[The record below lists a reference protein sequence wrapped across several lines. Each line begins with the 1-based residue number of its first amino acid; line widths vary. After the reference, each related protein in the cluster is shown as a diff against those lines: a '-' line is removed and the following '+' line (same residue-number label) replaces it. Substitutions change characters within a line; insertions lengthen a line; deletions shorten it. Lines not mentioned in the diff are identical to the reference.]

1 MMKFYI
7 NIFILLFLSTN
18 VLSQDLTMKGHRI
31 KAKRSTE
38 EYQLYV
44 SLPAAY
50 NAEDNQRYPVL
61 FLLDAY
67 YSYPLVS
74 SLHKLLEASQEIEDI
89 IIVAIGDKDQ
99 SSSTW
104 YKNRMI
110 NYTPSNDPTVD
121 QEIAEGLGIS
131 IAEVKTGKAS
141 AFLQCIREDII
152 PFIDSTYKTTKDRGI
167 SGHSV
172 AGLFTAYS
180 FIYGHDLFNKYGI
193 NSPSLFWNNNEVINK
208 MEALIKTNEN
218 LEADLFISY
227 GALEPE
233 VIRSSIQS
241 FLGVLNQHQNKRL
254 SIKTTVFEEETH
266 TSVVSTSLTR
276 TLKVLYGK

>member
-18 VLSQDLTMKGHRI
+18 VLSQDLSMNGHII
-31 KAKRSTE
+31 KAKKSTE

-44 SLPAAY
+44 SLPTTY
-50 NAEDNQRYPVL
+50 NVEDNQRYPVL

-74 SLHKLLEASQEIEDI
+74 SLHKLLEVGQEIEEI
-89 IIVAIGDKDQ
+89 IIVAIGDKNQ
-99 SSSTW
+99 SSSIW

-110 NYTPSNDPTVD
+110 NYTPSNDPNVD

-131 IAEVKTGKAS
+131 ISEVKTGKANE
-141 AFLQCIREDII
+141 FLQCIREDII

-180 FIYGHDLFNKYGI
+180 FIYGYDLFNKYGI
-193 NSPSLFWNNNEVINK
+193 NSPSLFWNNNEVIDK
-208 MEALIKTNEN
+208 MEIFIKTNKS

-233 VIRSSIQS
+233 IISSSVQS
-241 FLGVLNQHQNKRL
+241 FLSVLNQHKNKRL
-254 SIKTTVFEEETH
+254 SIKAKVFEEETH

>member
-18 VLSQDLTMKGHRI
+18 VLSQDLSMNGHII
-31 KAKRSTE
+31 KAKKSTE

-44 SLPAAY
+44 SLPTTY
-50 NAEDNQRYPVL
+50 NVEDNQRYPVL

-74 SLHKLLEASQEIEDI
+74 SLHKLLEAGQEIEEI
-89 IIVAIGDKDQ
+89 IIVAIGDKNQ

-110 NYTPSNDPTVD
+110 NYTPSNDPNVD

-131 IAEVKTGKAS
+131 ISEVKTGKANE
-141 AFLQCIREDII
+141 FLQCIREDII

-172 AGLFTAYS
+172 AGLFTVYS
-180 FIYGHDLFNKYGI
+180 FIYGYDLFNKYGI
-193 NSPSLFWNNNEVINK
+193 NSPSLFWNNNEVIDK
-208 MEALIKTNEN
+208 MEVFIKTNKS

-233 VIRSSIQS
+233 IISSSVQS
-241 FLGVLNQHQNKRL
+241 FLSVLNQHKNKRL
-254 SIKTTVFEEETH
+254 SIKAKVFEEETH

>member
-18 VLSQDLTMKGHRI
+18 VLSQDLSMNGHII
-31 KAKRSTE
+31 KAKKSTE

-44 SLPAAY
+44 SLPTTY
-50 NAEDNQRYPVL
+50 NVEDNQRYPVL

-74 SLHKLLEASQEIEDI
+74 SLHKLLEAGQEIEEI
-89 IIVAIGDKDQ
+89 IIVAIGDKNQ
-99 SSSTW
+99 SSSIW

-110 NYTPSNDPTVD
+110 NYTPSNDPNVD

-131 IAEVKTGKAS
+131 ISEVKTGKANE
-141 AFLQCIREDII
+141 FLQCIREDII

-180 FIYGHDLFNKYGI
+180 FIYGYDLFNKYGI
-193 NSPSLFWNNNEVINK
+193 NSPSLFWNNNEVIDK
-208 MEALIKTNEN
+208 MEVFIKTNKS

-233 VIRSSIQS
+233 IISSSVQS
-241 FLGVLNQHQNKRL
+241 FLSVLNQHKNKRL
-254 SIKTTVFEEETH
+254 SIKTKVFEEETH